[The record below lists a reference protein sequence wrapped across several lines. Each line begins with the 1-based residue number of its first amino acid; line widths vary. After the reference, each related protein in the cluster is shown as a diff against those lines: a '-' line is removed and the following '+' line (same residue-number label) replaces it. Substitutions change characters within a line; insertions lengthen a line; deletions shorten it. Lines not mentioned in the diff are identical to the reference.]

1 MGEFGKWLLHDDQKE
16 VFDALFASV
25 LTLLFF
31 GLSAL
36 VLWPLGR
43 ATLTFHLLKGYWVFC
58 IVMCPTVAATVL
70 LQRLFRVDMES
81 HFDAYVISGLI
92 VGGFLQAG
100 WSAFA
105 ALAAHSFSAG
115 ASLPLVVILYVVGFL
130 SCYVVFTI
138 VSLVYSGSIYR
149 QTNLLLAV
157 AGYVIFS
164 AWPASGRALYGW
176 FFDLF

>member
-25 LTLLFF
+25 LAILFF

-36 VLWPLGR
+36 LLWPLGR
-43 ATLTFHLLKGYWVFC
+43 ATMTFQLLKGYWVFC
-58 IVMCPTVAATVL
+58 LVMCPTVLVTVR
-70 LQRLFRVDMES
+70 LQRMFRVDIDS

-92 VGGFLQAG
+92 VSGFLQAG

-105 ALAAHSFSAG
+105 ALAVHSFVAG
-115 ASLPLVVILYVVGFL
+115 APLWVVVILYVVGFL
-130 SCYVVFTI
+130 SCYVVFAV
-138 VSLVYSGSIYR
+138 VSMVYAGSIYR

-157 AGYVIFS
+157 ASFIIFS
-164 AWPASGRALYGW
+164 VWPASGRAIYGW
-176 FFDLF
+176 FFNLF